1 MDRKGRGKN
10 NSQTRVRKI
19 FKTIEKTY
27 FRGWISRKN
36 RMLVE
41 INHIFFLE
49 ELSGIGHGSEILP
62 TNSGLFVQNILTTD
76 P

>member
-1 MDRKGRGKN
+1 
-10 NSQTRVRKI
+10 
-19 FKTIEKTY
+19 
-27 FRGWISRKN
+27 
-36 RMLVE
+36 MLVE

>member
-1 MDRKGRGKN
+1 
-10 NSQTRVRKI
+10 
-19 FKTIEKTY
+19 
-27 FRGWISRKN
+27 
-36 RMLVE
+36 MLVE

-49 ELSGIGHGSEILP
+49 EVSGIVHESEILS